1 MRIERTP
8 YNAELHHRNQL
19 QHGSW
24 IFKLQPF

>member
-1 MRIERTP
+1 MWIDRTP

-24 IFKLQPF
+24 IFQLHQT